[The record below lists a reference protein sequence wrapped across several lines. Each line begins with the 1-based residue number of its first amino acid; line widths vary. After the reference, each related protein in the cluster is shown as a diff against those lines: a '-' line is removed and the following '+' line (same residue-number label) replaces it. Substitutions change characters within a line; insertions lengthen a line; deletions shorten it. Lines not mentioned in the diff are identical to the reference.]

1 MITHNFNTLDLLTS
15 PVWIVS
21 PFEEQLI
28 YANSAARLLMQDLT
42 FSQLRTG
49 PYSVS
54 SQKELPKYLSDL
66 QNQHDIIEILTV
78 QRKEEETALSCR
90 LVLRELTETE
100 PVIIFEGIEAPATLG
115 LKASR
120 SANYQR
126 KKQGFYARF
135 FLTNSAP
142 MLLIDPS
149 RDGQIVDANL
159 AALNFYGY
167 NHETMCQKHTWEINM
182 LGRRVMPIMH
192 EISHLPGGHKPLNFV
207 HKLADGSTRHVQT
220 YAGPIEIYGDKLM
233 LCIVHDITEQKR
245 LEEQLE
251 HAAHHDAMTGLL
263 NRRQFYH
270 ITEPGQMQHLAIA
283 QAYSLLLIDTAA
295 VYGNEDAVGEAV
307 REAISEGL
315 CTREELFITSKLWVQ
330 DMLNQDIAAAGIEAS
345 LKKSGLEYFDLYLL
359 HQAMRDY
366 FSAWRAL
373 EDAYEE
379 GKLKAIGVSNF
390 YPHVLA
396 NFCETVRVKPM
407 VNQVELHPYFA
418 QPEALATMKYYN
430 VQPEAWAPL
439 GGGRHKPFENNL
451 LQSIADAHQKSISQV
466 ILRWNI
472 QRGVVVIPKSTHQQR
487 IEENF
492 AIWDFSLT
500 EKEMAQISSLDLGYV
515 GESVKHFNP
524 EFVRGCLAVKIHD

>member
-28 YANSAARLLMQDLT
+28 YANSAAKLLMQDLT

-90 LVLRELTETE
+90 LVLRKLTETE

-270 ITEPGQMQHLAIA
+270 INDLYGHSKGDEVLCALARTLESCA
-283 QAYSLLLIDTAA
+283 RKGDLVFRWGGEEFVLLLPRTPLDTALSLA
-295 VYGNEDAVGEAV
+295 ETIRVSVAKVSISGLPRFTVSIGVAHHEGNESID
-307 REAISEGL
+307 
-315 CTREELFITSKLWVQ
+315 ELFKRV
-330 DMLNQDIAAAGIEAS
+330 DDA
-345 LKKSGLEYFDLYLL
+345 LY
-359 HQAMRDY
+359 
-366 FSAWRAL
+366 RAKN
-373 EDAYEE
+373 D
-379 GKLKAIGVSNF
+379 GRNR
-390 YPHVLA
+390 VLA
-396 NFCETVRVKPM
+396 
-407 VNQVELHPYFA
+407 A
-418 QPEALATMKYYN
+418 
-430 VQPEAWAPL
+430 
-439 GGGRHKPFENNL
+439 
-451 LQSIADAHQKSISQV
+451 
-466 ILRWNI
+466 
-472 QRGVVVIPKSTHQQR
+472 
-487 IEENF
+487 
-492 AIWDFSLT
+492 
-500 EKEMAQISSLDLGYV
+500 
-515 GESVKHFNP
+515 
-524 EFVRGCLAVKIHD
+524 